1 MRIRR
6 MVAAVVAATATA
18 CLPLAATAPATAAPM
33 PAAAVSTTSAVT
45 EAGWSAPKLEA
56 NPLVW
61 VPSASSRTFKAPANR
76 DVVISWPKTAL
87 DVPGGFELTGGRN
100 VVSRGGLVKPSK
112 RHFPVMVDTPNQN
125 RCLKVSGHS
134 SAQSPRTVHIEG
146 LHCAGEHIW
155 EGINVDSKGERGN
168 LTVQLRNILI
178 DRVNV
183 EYPGGTGKHIGGD
196 ALQVWNGPHR
206 LLIDGFTAKNLEYQG
221 MFLQPY
227 QFGTGS
233 LGTWDLRNINLEGD
247 PARSAYILWLA
258 GARSGSGNVI
268 KMTVKNVYVQPGGGR
283 SRSQSLWDAANDW
296 PEVKIGKAPTDFVK
310 L

>member
-1 MRIRR
+1 M
-6 MVAAVVAATATA
+6 
-18 CLPLAATAPATAAPM
+18 CFLAAHALHQRHATEHDGPGHHADKRIEQVRREHLPHRPAGPCRRLRGR
-33 PAAAVSTTSAVT
+33 V
-45 EAGWSAPKLEA
+45 
-56 NPLVW
+56 
-61 VPSASSRTFKAPANR
+61 
-76 DVVISWPKTAL
+76 L
-87 DVPGGFELTGGRN
+87 DVGRGGFELTGGRN

-112 RHFPVMVDTPNQN
+112 RHFPVMVDKPNQN

-134 SAQSPRTVHIEG
+134 SKQAPRTVHIEG

-247 PARSAYILWLA
+247 LASTSACAFSASNAECPDA
-258 GARSGSGNVI
+258 GLTTSSDFGHALCS
-268 KMTVKNVYVQPGGGR
+268 
-283 SRSQSLWDAANDW
+283 SQALR
-296 PEVKIGKAPTDFVK
+296 IGQTTS
-310 L
+310 